1 MEQFSLE
8 KYLKNPSRKVVT
20 RDGNSVRIICT
31 NKLDELYP
39 IIALVNYDGVEK
51 CYSYTVRGKI
61 NINQDID
68 CDLDLL
74 FVPEKKSGWT
84 NVYKYTFGGTHL
96 GEVIYNSKE
105 EAENNAKVYET
116 DINTYITTIKIEW
129 EE

>member
-1 MEQFSLE
+1 MKRFNLE
-8 KYLKNPSRKVVT
+8 EYLKNPSRKVIT
-20 RDGNSVRIICT
+20 RGGSPVKIHCT
-31 NKLDELYP
+31 NYTKNQF
-39 IIALVNYDGVEK
+39 IIAEIEGTNLSETFDKDGKWLDIVDSEK
-51 CYSYTVRGKI
+51 
-61 NINQDID
+61 
-68 CDLDLL
+68 DL
-74 FVPEKKSGWT
+74 FFAPEKKIGWT

>member
-8 KYLKNPSRKVVT
+8 KYLENPNRKVIT
-20 RDGNSVRIICT
+20 RDGKSVRIICV
-31 NKLDELYP
+31 NRFSDDYP
-39 IIALVNYDGVEK
+39 IVALILNKDKEVIECYTKDGKFLENKIYNYD
-51 CYSYTVRGKI
+51 
-61 NINQDID
+61 
-68 CDLDLL
+68 L
-74 FVPEKKSGWT
+74 FFALEKKSGWT
-84 NVYKYTFGGTHL
+84 NIYKYTFGGTHL